1 MESKIAHLQFIQD
14 VITRMNSNSFL
25 IKGWATTLIAAI
37 LALAADNNPQ
47 LFIASYIVS
56 PIFWFLDGFFLS
68 QERKFRKLYDHVR
81 TLDKTAIDFN
91 MNPSAFNSYDNT
103 WLSGVFSDTLVFFY
117 LPLIAIVYQVSV
129 VIGA

>member
-14 VITRMNSNSFL
+14 VISRMNSNSFL
-25 IKGWATTLIAAI
+25 IKGWAITLIAAL

-47 LFIASYIVS
+47 LFIASYIVP

-81 TLDKTAIDFN
+81 TLDKTDIDFN

-129 VIGA
+129 VIRA

>member
-25 IKGWATTLIAAI
+25 IKGWAITLIAAL
-37 LALAADNNPQ
+37 LALSADNNSQ
-47 LFIASYIVS
+47 LFVASYIVS

-68 QERKFRKLYDHVR
+68 QERKFRKLYDYVR
-81 TLDKTAIDFN
+81 TLDEADIDFS
-91 MNPSAFNSYDNT
+91 MNPKSFNSHDNT
-103 WLSGVFSDTLVFFY
+103 WFSGIFSDTLVFFY

>member
-25 IKGWATTLIAAI
+25 IKGWAITLIAAL
-37 LALAADNNPQ
+37 LALSADNNPQ

-81 TLDKTAIDFN
+81 TLNEENIDFS
-91 MNPSAFNSYDNT
+91 MNPKAFDAYDNT
-103 WLSGVFSDTLVFFY
+103 WFSGVFSDTLVFFY

-129 VIGA
+129 VIAA